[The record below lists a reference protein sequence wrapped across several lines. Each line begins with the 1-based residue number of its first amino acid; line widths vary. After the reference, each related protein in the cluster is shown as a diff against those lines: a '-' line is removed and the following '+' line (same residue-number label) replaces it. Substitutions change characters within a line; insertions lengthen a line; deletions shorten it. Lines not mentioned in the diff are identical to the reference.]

1 MAGHGPK
8 HYIDIWKKLLV
19 LLILSV
25 IGPEIGIQVVTLITA
40 FGIAVIKAY
49 MVAKYFMHID
59 VERKFI
65 HYILIT
71 GITFMLIFYYG
82 VAPDIMKHEGQNW
95 SNTAAKAEVIK
106 QMKFFTAKP
115 KTKFDTLREAQQND
129 IQDKTAGQ
137 KDLWK
142 VKKGRRVI
150 GYYNSKELA
159 DKVAKEHK
167 ASDPEITNKMQVPI
181 AHAMKLVIADGAKSF
196 PLPPPE
202 PMPEPAAGTEVVAAV
217 VPATPPAPFEVN
229 VDLATKG
236 KALFTSKTCSACHS
250 IDGSRL
256 VGPTMKGIWGRKEK
270 LTDGSSIYV
279 NKAYFV
285 QSIKDPMSQIVE
297 GYPPGMAVMQLTDEE
312 IDALLNY
319 VASL

>member
-1 MAGHGPK
+1 MAGHDPK

-19 LLILSV
+19 LLIISI
-25 IGPEIGIQVVTLITA
+25 IGPEIGIQVITLITA
-40 FGIAVIKAY
+40 FGIAVVKAY
-49 MVAKYFMHID
+49 MVAKYFMHIN
-59 VERKFI
+59 VERKFV

-71 GITFMLIFYYG
+71 GVTFMLIFYYG
-82 VAPDIMKHEGQNW
+82 VAPDVMRHEGQNW
-95 SNTAAKAEVIK
+95 SNTSAKAEVVK
-106 QMKFFTAKP
+106 QMHFFTAKP
-115 KTKFDTLREAQQND
+115 KTKFDTAREAQEAD
-129 IQDKTAGQ
+129 VQDKTSAQ

-159 DKVAKEHK
+159 EKIAKENK
-167 ASDPEITNKMQVPI
+167 AAKPEKTAKMQVPI
-181 AHAMKLVIADGAKSF
+181 GHAMKLVIADGVKAF
-196 PLPPPE
+196 PMPAPE
-202 PMPEPAAGTEVVAAV
+202 PMPEGEALVAAAA
-217 VPATPPAPFEVN
+217 PATPPPPFTVN
-229 VDLATKG
+229 ADLAAKG

-270 LTDGSSIYV
+270 LADGATIFV
-279 NKAYFV
+279 NKTYFV

-297 GYPPGMAVMQLTDEE
+297 GYPPAMAMIVLTDEE
-312 IDALLNY
+312 IDAVLNY